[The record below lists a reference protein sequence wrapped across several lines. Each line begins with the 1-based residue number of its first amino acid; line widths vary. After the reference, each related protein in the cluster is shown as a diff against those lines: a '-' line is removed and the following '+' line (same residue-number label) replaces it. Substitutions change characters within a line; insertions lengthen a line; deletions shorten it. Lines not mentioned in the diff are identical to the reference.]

1 MGLGL
6 HSPHNQGMPPVTSVE
21 EVSLKA
27 IKFLYFLLYDN
38 EETFFIA
45 VSLYKS
51 LARIES
57 NQLEIGLLVSPPQ
70 HGRFPYVAL
79 TWIIAIKG
87 DNALPHLSSQPY
99 PNLKEGESTCTL
111 PM

>member
-1 MGLGL
+1 
-6 HSPHNQGMPPVTSVE
+6 MPPVTSVE

-27 IKFLYFLLYDN
+27 IKFLYVLLYDN

-57 NQLEIGLLVSPPQ
+57 NQLEIGSLVSPPQ

-79 TWIIAIKG
+79 TWIKAIKG
-87 DNALPHLSSQPY
+87 DNTLPHLSSQPY

-111 PM
+111 QMETSKSF